1 MKNKLL
7 QYIHDFT
14 LRCMKFLMDNE
25 YPITYDSDI
34 VCQEG
39 TIFDE
44 CYCPLHINYE
54 TLRAITD
61 EGDN

>member
-7 QYIHDFT
+7 KYIHDFT
-14 LRCMKFLMDNE
+14 LRCMTFLMENE

-39 TIFDE
+39 TIFDG
-44 CYCPLHINYE
+44 CYCPLHNIGME
-54 TLRAITD
+54 ITNG
-61 EGDN
+61 E

>member
-7 QYIHDFT
+7 KYIHDFT
-14 LRCMKFLMDNE
+14 LRCMTFLIENK
-25 YPITYDSDI
+25 YPIKYDSDI

-44 CYCPLHINYE
+44 CYCPIHVHHTYNL
-54 TLRAITD
+54 
-61 EGDN
+61 